1 MTAEPI
7 LLDMEYELART
18 LSLLD
23 LTMIGVAGMIGAGIF
38 VLTGVAAGVA
48 GPALVLAFL
57 LNGIITTFT
66 ALCYA
71 ELGSAIPEAGGG
83 FLWVKEGVGGPS
95 GFVSGWMSWLAHT
108 VAGSL
113 YALGF
118 GAYFALALEIM
129 GVSLFGLGLELTI
142 KVLAVIIVIIFMLIN
157 FKGVSET
164 GTAGNIVTI
173 AKIIILAIFIGSGL
187 YVMYTRPDFGLSNFQ
202 PLFPNGLGGLFLA
215 CGLTFIAFEG
225 YEIIAQAGEEVR
237 NPRKNVPQAT
247 FISIL
252 IVVPIYVFVAFVSLG
267 ALTVETGTTWE
278 FLAQFGEL
286 GLVEAA
292 KQFMPAGIFLLTI
305 GGLLST
311 MSALNATTYS
321 STRVCFAMARDNFI
335 PRKLATIHRKT
346 RTPHMALLMS
356 GLIMIG
362 MAVSIPL
369 EDVASASS
377 IMFLLL
383 FLLVDVSV
391 IMIRRKIGAQLDYGY
406 KTPLFPLIPIIAI
419 FANLGLAVYLFFYSP
434 TAWFITLA
442 WIGVGLL
449 IYYLYSNR
457 HYIRRKD
464 QWKKYAHLK

>member
-83 FLWVKEGVGGPS
+83 FLWVREGVGGPS

-173 AKIIILAIFIGSGL
+173 AKIIILNLCIRCIRFS
-187 YVMYTRPDFGLSNFQ
+187 
-202 PLFPNGLGGLFLA
+202 
-215 CGLTFIAFEG
+215 
-225 YEIIAQAGEEVR
+225 
-237 NPRKNVPQAT
+237 
-247 FISIL
+247 
-252 IVVPIYVFVAFVSLG
+252 
-267 ALTVETGTTWE
+267 W
-278 FLAQFGEL
+278 
-286 GLVEAA
+286 
-292 KQFMPAGIFLLTI
+292 
-305 GGLLST
+305 ST
-311 MSALNATTYS
+311 Y
-321 STRVCFAMARDNFI
+321 R
-335 PRKLATIHRKT
+335 
-346 RTPHMALLMS
+346 
-356 GLIMIG
+356 
-362 MAVSIPL
+362 
-369 EDVASASS
+369 
-377 IMFLLL
+377 
-383 FLLVDVSV
+383 
-391 IMIRRKIGAQLDYGY
+391 
-406 KTPLFPLIPIIAI
+406 
-419 FANLGLAVYLFFYSP
+419 
-434 TAWFITLA
+434 
-442 WIGVGLL
+442 
-449 IYYLYSNR
+449 
-457 HYIRRKD
+457 
-464 QWKKYAHLK
+464 